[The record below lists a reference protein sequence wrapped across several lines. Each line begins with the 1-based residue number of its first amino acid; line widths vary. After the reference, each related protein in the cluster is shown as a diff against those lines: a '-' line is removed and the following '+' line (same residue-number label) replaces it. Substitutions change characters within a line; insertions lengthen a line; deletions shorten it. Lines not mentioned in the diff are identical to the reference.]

1 MQVIFVYIYSFFIVI
16 IWEVRLVKVS
26 LFSYMFIKFAILV
39 SGRDY
44 GNKEKVRTERN

>member
-1 MQVIFVYIYSFFIVI
+1 M
-16 IWEVRLVKVS
+16 RLVKVS
-26 LFSYMFIKFAILV
+26 LSHICTYINNIQEKLYFHCLWIIFVKFAILV

>member
-26 LFSYMFIKFAILV
+26 LFLYMHV
-39 SGRDY
+39 Y
-44 GNKEKVRTERN
+44 Q